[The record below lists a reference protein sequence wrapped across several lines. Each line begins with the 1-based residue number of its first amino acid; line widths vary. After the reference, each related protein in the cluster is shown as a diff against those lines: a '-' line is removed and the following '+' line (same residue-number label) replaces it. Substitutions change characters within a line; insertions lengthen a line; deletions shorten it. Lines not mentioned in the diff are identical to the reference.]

1 MENAIKNEQQTNN
14 ETVEKCVF
22 CGANTPYLLSTPIVL
37 REHYVEGAGQLCEK
51 CASKRKTV

>member
-22 CGANTPYLLSTPIVL
+22 CGAETPYLLSTPIAL
-37 REHYVEGAGQLCEK
+37 REHYVEGAGQLCKK
-51 CASKRKTV
+51 CASKKE